1 MTIDG
6 TNNLLDSL
14 DNLAGLENLNNVLM
28 DYNADI
34 TSVDA
39 LASCHLLMQVNV
51 YGTQVSEVSKLTDQ
65 GVLVS
70 YNPTA

>member
-1 MTIDG
+1 M
-6 TNNLLDSL
+6 
-14 DNLAGLENLNNVLM
+14 LM